1 MPVEDGHCVG
11 LPLTLVVGEWV
22 GDWLALP
29 QEDCDK
35 DRLLLAVRVPLGE
48 PDTLTVLLRDALR
61 EGEGEPLGVLVW
73 GSAKGS
79 RASASRRHA
88 GRKKGMAVAR
98 KTLGS

>member
-1 MPVEDGHCVG
+1 MPLEDWHCEG
-11 LPLTLVVGEWV
+11 LPLALGVGEWV

-29 QEDCDK
+29 QEDGDK

-61 EGEGEPLGVLVW
+61 EGEGEPLPELDW

-79 RASASRRHA
+79 RASARRRHA